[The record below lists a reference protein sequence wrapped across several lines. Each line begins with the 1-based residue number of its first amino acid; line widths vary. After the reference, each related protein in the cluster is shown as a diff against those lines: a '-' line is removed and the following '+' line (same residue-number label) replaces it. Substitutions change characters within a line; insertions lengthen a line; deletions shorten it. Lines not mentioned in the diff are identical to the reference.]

1 MYCYLTWFHFMCSVG
16 RTSHDNSFHHFAL
29 MSCTWHC
36 IWTNSLCEPW
46 LNIQLPK
53 KLTDFEHQEKDIKKN
68 SVRCHFELCGFTFSP
83 ARYSTSNLLH
93 QILNPATVSKDPV
106 RQNGYKQAFLDDFN
120 NLITFIICRSSRH
133 YVSVKDFLLHRG
145 LGCHFSDDFHQSRSF
160 PPLCLN

>member
-1 MYCYLTWFHFMCSVG
+1 MYCYLTWFHFMCSVQ
-16 RTSHDNSFHHFAL
+16 NSFHHFVL
-29 MSCTWHC
+29 MSCALHC

-46 LNIQLPK
+46 LK
-53 KLTDFEHQEKDIKKN
+53 KLTDFEHQEKDKKKKN

-106 RQNGYKQAFLDDFN
+106 WQNGYKQAFLDDFD

-133 YVSVKDFLLHRG
+133 YVSVKDFLLHRVVR
-145 LGCHFSDDFHQSRSF
+145 LSLQWRFS
-160 PPLCLN
+160 PK